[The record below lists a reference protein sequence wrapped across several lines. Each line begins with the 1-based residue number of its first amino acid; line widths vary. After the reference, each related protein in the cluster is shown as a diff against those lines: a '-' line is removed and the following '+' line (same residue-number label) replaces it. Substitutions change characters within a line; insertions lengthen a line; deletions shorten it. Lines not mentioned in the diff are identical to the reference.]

1 MLKAANGII
10 FWLRFHG
17 ISSPLR
23 IGKFLE
29 IALQEITDT
38 KTHILF
44 FFIRNINRSHICKFL
59 APFFFQY
66 RELSSVTT
74 SINILLFLNKTLL
87 ILIILTGL
95 IKTYVSQIMNYSTR
109 VKINRGKGIIFSREK
124 IKIFIDNTIKSTNK
138 ILLLIQLIILIKF
151 V

>member
-1 MLKAANGII
+1 MI
-10 FWLRFHG
+10 
-17 ISSPLR
+17 
-23 IGKFLE
+23 
-29 IALQEITDT
+29 
-38 KTHILF
+38 
-44 FFIRNINRSHICKFL
+44 
-59 APFFFQY
+59 
-66 RELSSVTT
+66 T

-95 IKTYVSQIMNYSTR
+95 IKTCVSQIMNYSTR